1 MKVIIVGAHGEARQ
15 LINRIS
21 TGWTI
26 SVIDMDQEK
35 LRNFN
40 PNRQIEKYQGDG
52 TSTLVLKKAGI
63 ENASA
68 LVTLTNDDEVNLEI
82 LKIAKQNNIYRL
94 SSIVNEDKNS
104 QQYKDLDVEVVD
116 PDVLIGRRLEH
127 ILEPRRVVSQAFA
140 GGRAEAIELEINSDS
155 PARGKKLKDIGS
167 DFFIVGALLRKGNVV
182 IPHGDTELETG
193 DLVTIVL
200 QSGAFSNVINL
211 FSGSESRFPLEF
223 GKNVAVFLKNEDEL
237 KNLSEAEYFIRNTK
251 ADKLE
256 ILTSGDIFPDQKED
270 QTDTYKAIMKDQ
282 DFELYNVQKSLL
294 KEIESNKD
302 SFSIGTILIPFDE
315 KEITKSKLKTYINFS
330 NKNSIPLLFS
340 RCSFPYKK
348 IGILVSDDFSDNSPV
363 NVAFD
368 LASTLSADVTALNIS
383 QPKFLQPEHTSASN
397 KNTERIQD
405 LALSN
410 EVQCEI
416 VNAEGNEAKVFSS
429 FTDKIDLSIVSQTS
443 QSNWQGKKIAEF
455 ILQNAKSSVLYIP
468 N

>member
-21 TGWTI
+21 TGWNI

-315 KEITKSKLKTYINFS
+315 KDITKSKLKTYINFS
-330 NKNSIPLLFS
+330 NKNRIPLLFS
-340 RCSFPYKK
+340 RSSFPYKK

-383 QPKFLQPEHTSASN
+383 QPKFLQPEHISTSN

-410 EVQCEI
+410 EVQCDI

>member
-1 MKVIIVGAHGEARQ
+1 MKVIIIGAHGEARQ

-21 TGWTI
+21 TGWSV

-68 LVTLTNDDEVNLEI
+68 IVTLTNDDEVNIEV
-82 LKIAKQNNIYRL
+82 LKIAKQNDIFRL
-94 SSIVNEDKNS
+94 SSIVNDQNNL

-116 PDVLIGRRLEH
+116 PDILIGRRLEH

-200 QSGAFSNVINL
+200 QSGAFANVINL

-223 GKNVAVFLKNEDEL
+223 GKNVAVYLNNEDEL

-256 ILTSGDIFPDQKED
+256 ILTSGDIFADKKEE
-270 QTDTYKAIMKDQ
+270 QAETYKAIMKDQ
-282 DFELYNVQKSLL
+282 DFELYDVQKSLL
-294 KEIESNKD
+294 KEIEANKET
-302 SFSIGTILIPFDE
+302 FSIGTVLIPFDE
-315 KEITKSKLKTYINFS
+315 KEVTKSKIKTYINFS
-330 NKNSIPLLFS
+330 NKNKSPFLFS
-340 RCSFPYKK
+340 RSTFPYKK
-348 IGILVSDDFSDNSPV
+348 IGILVSSDFSDNSPV

-368 LASTLSADVTALNIS
+368 LASTLSAEIVGLNIK
-383 QPKFLQPEHTSASN
+383 QPKFLQSEISN
-397 KNTERIQD
+397 KSGLYSERIQD

-410 EVQCEI
+410 QVQCEI
-416 VNAEGNEAKVFSS
+416 INAEGNEAKVFTS
-429 FTDKIDLSIVSQTS
+429 FTDKIDLSIISQTS

-455 ILQNAKSSVLYIP
+455 VLQNSKSSVLYIP
-468 N
+468 S